1 MLNKRLMGNRAQL
14 TDHFETRGLTQA
26 SGVLYAALLLIG
38 SLAAPAHAQ
47 PAQRTQRLFQRLAGV
62 PLPLADPRGV
72 QMEALVGQGRLAE
85 AAHIATQDDNFL
97 NVTVK
102 HAFTPISNRNETPLF
117 ELNDLV
123 ATAIGVVRDDR
134 NAKELLTG
142 NYFYRGDPA
151 LPGIPN
157 VFYEQDFQ
165 GDNDHYRALES
176 ANVNLAQSLVRVPM
190 PSYLTDYAGLLTTR
204 AWFEAHMFAG
214 TYRRPIEFAF
224 REFMCTPISVWRDQT
239 NPHDR
244 IRQDVSRAPGG
255 SAMLFQ
261 TQCATCHS
269 GMDAM
274 STAYRKFNYVERPAN
289 RTRIF
294 YLDENERY
302 NINST
307 IYPDGY
313 RSPDDSWINYAVRNR
328 NVAFGWRSGPSEQ
341 PVSGYG
347 IHQFGQMIADSYGF
361 STCMT
366 QRVFKEVCRRDPV
379 EAELAQ
385 GGAVDRL
392 AHDFEGNGYK
402 LRRLFEL
409 AAIEPGCLGSQP

>member
-1 MLNKRLMGNRAQL
+1 
-14 TDHFETRGLTQA
+14 
-26 SGVLYAALLLIG
+26 
-38 SLAAPAHAQ
+38 
-47 PAQRTQRLFQRLAGV
+47 
-62 PLPLADPRGV
+62 
-72 QMEALVGQGRLAE
+72 MEALVDQGRLAE
-85 AAHIATQDDNFL
+85 AAQIATSDDNFL

-102 HAFTPISNRNETPLF
+102 HLFTPLSNRNESALF

-123 ATAIGVVRDDR
+123 ATAIGLVRDDR
-134 NAKELLTG
+134 SAKELLTS

-157 VFYEQDFQ
+157 VFFFDPITQTQTNYQ
-165 GDNDHYRALES
+165 GNNDHYRALES
-176 ANVNLAQSLVRVPM
+176 ANVNLARSLVRVPIS
-190 PSYLTDYAGLLTTR
+190 SYLTDYAGVLTSR
-204 AWFEAHMFAG
+204 AWFEAHMTSG

-224 REFMCTPISVWRDQT
+224 REFMCTPISVWRDQA

-255 SAMLFQ
+255 SATLFQ

-274 STAYRKFNYVERPAN
+274 SSAYRRFNYFEEAGN
-289 RTRIF
+289 GAIRIG
-294 YLDENERY
+294 YPDDSGAYSRN
-302 NINST
+302 T
-307 IYPDGY
+307 QIYPDGY

-328 NVAFGWRSGPSEQ
+328 NVAFGWNTGTSGQ
-341 PVSGYG
+341 PISGYG
-347 IHQFGQMIADSYGF
+347 IHQFGQMLADSHGF

-385 GGAVDRL
+385 GGTVDRL
-392 AHDFEGNGYK
+392 SQDFESNGYK
-402 LRRLFEL
+402 LRRLFEK
-409 AAIEPGCLGSQP
+409 AAIEPACLGSQP